1 MTDQLTR
8 HQTADGELFL
18 GELIHAA
25 DGLDRSWVES
35 SPCRLWAG
43 SLRPTPWQVHKDQ
56 RFVEHRDG
64 KKVVMR
70 GDEMIK
76 MALMICATCP
86 VQYDCAAYAVQ
97 GLMQAGTWAM
107 GIANLRW
114 MQDNATEPLALIEEA
129 RDLSAPV
136 DEFVTALR
144 RDATMLI

>member
-56 RFVEHRDG
+56 RFVEERDG

-97 GLMQAGTWAM
+97 GLMQAGTWSM

-114 MQDNATEPLALIEEA
+114 LQGQEGALDLVAEA
-129 RDLSAPV
+129 RELAVAV

-144 RDATMLI
+144 RDVTMPT

>member
-97 GLMQAGTWAM
+97 GLMQAGTWSM

-114 MQDNATEPLALIEEA
+114 LQGQEGALDLVAEA
-129 RDLSAPV
+129 RELAVAV

-144 RDATMLI
+144 RDVTMPT

>member
-114 MQDNATEPLALIEEA
+114 LQGQEGALDLVAEA
-129 RDLSAPV
+129 RELAVAV

-144 RDATMLI
+144 RDVTMPT

>member
-86 VQYDCAAYAVQ
+86 VQYDCAAYAVE
-97 GLMQAGTWAM
+97 GLMQAGTWSM

-114 MQDNATEPLALIEEA
+114 LQGQEGALDLVAEA
-129 RDLSAPV
+129 RELAVAV

-144 RDATMLI
+144 RDVTMPT

>member
-56 RFVEHRDG
+56 RFVEERDG

-86 VQYDCAAYAVQ
+86 VQYDCAAYAVE
-97 GLMQAGTWAM
+97 GLMQAGTWSM

-114 MQDNATEPLALIEEA
+114 LQGQEGALDLVAEA
-129 RDLSAPV
+129 RELAVAV

-144 RDATMLI
+144 RDVTMPT